1 MSYMFPK
8 IYQIRYIWGKGFSLL
23 KWTHQKSYVWFIKY
37 DVSKIKK
44 IITQFPNL
52 GEKMGEENEALILLN
67 SLPKN
72 YTEVKT
78 TDKYDEAVK
87 LAH

>member
-1 MSYMFPK
+1 
-8 IYQIRYIWGKGFSLL
+8 
-23 KWTHQKSYVWFIKY
+23 
-37 DVSKIKK
+37 
-44 IITQFPNL
+44 
-52 GEKMGEENEALILLN
+52 MGEENEALILLN